1 MYRVRE
7 KPETQTDRPKD
18 GGTSR
23 GHVMTAQAATANGVI
38 TPPVIAPVTAP
49 ESQANVVTA
58 MPRPKG
64 VFVAST
70 IQVVF
75 EVLNIL
81 RTLVL
86 TVVHAT
92 WADTSYRRALSSM
105 AVEDP
110 YDYNSN
116 RSPFSARHLVFDWV
130 ASVLGLL
137 LSSVLLHSTRPQ
149 RCIGWCCCKTTHFP
163 AVPHSWLKAAALLT
177 LQITIRLLGL
187 LVNVLSDCLNEA
199 YWYSQ
204 ADLWEGPVECAPAW
218 PLAYIRGLMLLP
230 PLLTLG
236 FTLCAYRAAYR
247 AAPCATPPL
256 PEAIEVSMSV
266 ACPRLGA
273 QVDEGDKEEEVH
285 KAKATLRPPQP
296 PRPRRPH
303 GRAACTA
310 PMAVGVLVLLELFA
324 VALTAVLLVD
334 HLRPECEC
342 SEAAGAPVWQPA
354 GCRMPSWAGEQEP
367 TLVSTAD
374 GTAYGLYDSCA
385 AVVSAIAKGK
395 CPPKPSSHQYN
406 YPQTY
411 RKPWGR
417 GGGIGRD
424 LTNANGPDLVVMV
437 AEGDMSAAM
446 SSNAG
451 SSGSLG
457 RRKSA
462 PAAAPSSSSGGGAEG
477 APSFSR
483 TNVQEQGVDEADIVK
498 TDGLHVYVLHTVRP
512 TPSASEAVLT
522 IVRSFPAAEAAVV
535 ATVDVA
541 ATYGITPY
549 DMFVDG
555 DRLLVLGYHYNES
568 SGANNG
574 RPLLTTR
581 ALLLDISDR
590 AAPLALRAVEVE
602 GEYLSS
608 RKVDSYVYIVSESH
622 VKPAGGVMPVARASM
637 DAARLGGALLAP
649 LGSCTAVGSVRLA
662 RGTEL
667 LTVWSID
674 MTAAGGVAA
683 AAGAAPAPFTTV
695 LGRGRNVYASPTA
708 LYVAS
713 PTYWSGLGQQ
723 TAVLRFTLS
732 GGVASFHGVAV
743 APGFILNQFAMDE
756 ARRGASTAAA
766 TTTFR
771 IATTTTSWGC
781 SRGCAASG
789 PMGNHLYTYDVTSAS
804 AGAPYETLGSLK
816 GLAPGETIYS
826 VRFLANRAYMVTFR
840 QASCLHPPSP
850 APPATPCS
858 AHPAP
863 PPPTFAPRTIPRCA
877 CHQDRS

>member
-1 MYRVRE
+1 MVATR
-7 KPETQTDRPKD
+7 PEPRCQPKTD
-18 GGTSR
+18 
-23 GHVMTAQAATANGVI
+23 VMIARADIANGVI
-38 TPPVIAPVTAP
+38 TPVIAPVITP
-49 ESQANVVTA
+49 ESQANVVT

-75 EVLNIL
+75 EVLNLARALI
-81 RTLVL
+81 T
-86 TVVHAT
+86 TVVHFA
-92 WADTSYRRALSSM
+92 WVDTSYRRALTS
-105 AVEDP
+105 VD
-110 YDYNSN
+110 YDYDDSN
-116 RSPFSARHLVFDWV
+116 PSPFSARHLVFDWV
-130 ASVLGLL
+130 ACVLGLL

-149 RCIGWCCCKTTHFP
+149 SCIGCSCCKPTKFP
-163 AVPHSWLKAAALLT
+163 AVPNSWLKVAALLT
-177 LQITIRLLGL
+177 LQLTIRLLGL

-199 YWYSQ
+199 YWYSR
-204 ADLWEGPVECAPAW
+204 AGLWEGPVECAPAW
-218 PLAYIRGLMLLP
+218 PLAYARGLMLLP

-236 FTLCAYRAAYR
+236 FTLCAYRAAPR
-247 AAPCATPPL
+247 ATPPL
-256 PEAIEVSMSV
+256 PEAIEVGMSAV
-266 ACPRLGA
+266 RPRPAA
-273 QVDEGDKEEEVH
+273 QVDEGDEEDELY

-296 PRPRRPH
+296 PRPRSNH
-303 GRAACTA
+303 GPAGCTA
-310 PMAVGVLVLLELFA
+310 PMAVGVLVLLELLA
-324 VALTAVLLVD
+324 VALTAVLLVN

-374 GTAYGLYDSCA
+374 GTAYDLYDSCA

-395 CPPKPSSHQYN
+395 CPLKPSSYN

-411 RKPWGR
+411 SKPWGR

-424 LTNANGPDLVVMV
+424 LTDGPDADIMAME
-437 AEGDMSAAM
+437 AEDMMSAAM
-446 SSNAG
+446 QSSNTG
-451 SSGSLG
+451 SSGSSG

-462 PAAAPSSSSGGGAEG
+462 PAAAPSSSSSG
-477 APSFSR
+477 APSFSK
-483 TNVQEQGVDEADIVK
+483 TNVQEQGVDEADIVR

-512 TPSASEAVLT
+512 TPGASEAVLT

-535 ATVDVA
+535 ATVAVA

-555 DRLLVLGYHYNES
+555 NRLLVLGYHYDKN
-568 SGANNG
+568 SGANDG

-683 AAGAAPAPFTTV
+683 ASGAAPAPFTSV

-723 TAVLRFTLS
+723 TAVLRFALS
-732 GGVASFHGVAV
+732 RGVASFHGVAV
-743 APGFILNQFAMDE
+743 APGFILNQWAMDE

-771 IATTTTSWGC
+771 IATTIRDTSCFGC
-781 SRGCAASG
+781 VAPG
-789 PMGNHLYTYDVTSAS
+789 PVGNHLFTYDVTSAS
-804 AGAPYETLGSLK
+804 AGAPYETRGSLT

-826 VRFLANRAYMVTFR
+826 VRFLADRAYMVTFR
-840 QASCLHPPSP
+840 QASCLQAPAFPRAP
-850 APPATPCS
+850 APHTLPPCPLPLPRALS
-858 AHPAP
+858 RVDPNPHP
-863 PPPTFAPRTIPRCA
+863 T
-877 CHQDRS
+877 

>member
-1 MYRVRE
+1 M
-7 KPETQTDRPKD
+7 
-18 GGTSR
+18 
-23 GHVMTAQAATANGVI
+23 MTAQAATANGVI

-81 RTLVL
+81 RTLAL

-92 WADTSYRRALSSM
+92 WVDTSYRRALSSM
-105 AVEDP
+105 VEGNRA
-110 YDYNSN
+110 YDYYSN
-116 RSPFSARHLVFDWV
+116 PSPFSARHLVFDWV

-149 RCIGWCCCKTTHFP
+149 RCIGWCCCKTTNFP

-204 ADLWEGPVECAPAW
+204 AGLWEGPVECAPAW
-218 PLAYIRGLMLLP
+218 PLAYVRGLMLLP

-266 ACPRLGA
+266 VRPRLAA
-273 QVDEGDKEEEVH
+273 QVDEGDEEEEVH

-303 GRAACTA
+303 GPAACTA

-374 GTAYGLYDSCA
+374 GTAYELYDSCA

-395 CPPKPSSHQYN
+395 CPLEPSSYQYN

-411 RKPWGR
+411 HKPWGR

-424 LTNANGPDLVVMV
+424 LTSGNGPDMVDMVMES
-437 AEGDMSAAM
+437 ADMSAAM
-446 SSNAG
+446 PSSNAG
-451 SSGSLG
+451 SSGSSG

-512 TPSASEAVLT
+512 TPGASEAVLT

-541 ATYGITPY
+541 ATY
-549 DMFVDG
+549 
-555 DRLLVLGYHYNES
+555 
-568 SGANNG
+568 
-574 RPLLTTR
+574 
-581 ALLLDISDR
+581 
-590 AAPLALRAVEVE
+590 
-602 GEYLSS
+602 
-608 RKVDSYVYIVSESH
+608 
-622 VKPAGGVMPVARASM
+622 
-637 DAARLGGALLAP
+637 
-649 LGSCTAVGSVRLA
+649 TA
-662 RGTEL
+662 
-667 LTVWSID
+667 TV
-674 MTAAGGVAA
+674 
-683 AAGAAPAPFTTV
+683 
-695 LGRGRNVYASPTA
+695 
-708 LYVAS
+708 
-713 PTYWSGLGQQ
+713 
-723 TAVLRFTLS
+723 
-732 GGVASFHGVAV
+732 
-743 APGFILNQFAMDE
+743 
-756 ARRGASTAAA
+756 
-766 TTTFR
+766 
-771 IATTTTSWGC
+771 
-781 SRGCAASG
+781 
-789 PMGNHLYTYDVTSAS
+789 
-804 AGAPYETLGSLK
+804 
-816 GLAPGETIYS
+816 
-826 VRFLANRAYMVTFR
+826 
-840 QASCLHPPSP
+840 
-850 APPATPCS
+850 
-858 AHPAP
+858 
-863 PPPTFAPRTIPRCA
+863 
-877 CHQDRS
+877 